1 MRNLTKNLK
10 CSSSVRYKSV
20 GKFDIFLAAACWSNR
35 FIIRSIT
42 FFLHNFMWA
51 SFMLTFRVRV
61 CMLELDWKKQLLRG
75 DNYVHLS

>member
-1 MRNLTKNLK
+1 MGNLTKNLK

-35 FIIRSIT
+35 FINT

-51 SFMLTFRVRV
+51 SFMLTFKVRV
-61 CMLELDWKKQLLRG
+61 CMLELDGKKQLLRG
-75 DNYVHLS
+75 ANYVHRS